1 MSDKTEA
8 PKKIYLQHYTGAWNR
23 VYSYFRRNDDDIE
36 YIRADRY
43 IACLDAA
50 VSLHHHLFEITDAL
64 LNRPDIG
71 EREMADMID
80 DAQLAL
86 DKWTRFCD
94 GKVEEE

>member
-8 PKKIYLQHYTGAWNR
+8 PKYICIQHYFDAYNR
-23 VYSYFRRNDDDIE
+23 AQSNSRMYDDDIK

-50 VSLHHHLFEITDAL
+50 VSLHHWLFEITDTL
-64 LNRPDIG
+64 LNRQVS
-71 EREMADMID
+71 EREMADTID

-86 DKWTRFCD
+86 DKWDRFCD